1 MRIAALAI
9 FTVALASGQA
19 VAQRYDP
26 AYPVCMHVIPWGGGD
41 YYDCVF
47 QSLAQCAMSASGRG
61 ATCDV
66 NPYFNPPTSL
76 PRQRHQRTGR
86 EY

>member
-1 MRIAALAI
+1 MRIPALAI

-41 YYDCVF
+41 YYECSF
-47 QSLAQCAMSASGRG
+47 QSMAQCAMSASGRG
-61 ATCDV
+61 ATCDP
-66 NPYFNPPTSL
+66 NPYFNRATSS
-76 PRQRHQRTGR
+76 PRQRGRRSGR